1 MNERR
6 GMLRHSITYVRMH
19 IQNFLIAAH
28 YNGATLTVIVDN
40 DECGMITANVASFVL
55 YGPHFCWT
63 KLSFTVDF
71 HIFVIYF
78 HRLTL

>member
-40 DECGMITANVASFVL
+40 DDCGILMLAIAIGN
-55 YGPHFCWT
+55 W
-63 KLSFTVDF
+63 
-71 HIFVIYF
+71 
-78 HRLTL
+78 